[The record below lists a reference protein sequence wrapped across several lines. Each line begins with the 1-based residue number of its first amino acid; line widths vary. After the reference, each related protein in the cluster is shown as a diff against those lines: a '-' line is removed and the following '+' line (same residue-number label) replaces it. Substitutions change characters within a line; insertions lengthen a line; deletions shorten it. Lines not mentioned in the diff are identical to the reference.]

1 MPVWELGN
9 CCPFFFSLLPAMGFF
24 MNGLPVED
32 ITSLSK
38 DSYQTMGRIGC
49 IVETDSDM
57 ESKTLMISHKNE
69 D

>member
-1 MPVWELGN
+1 
-9 CCPFFFSLLPAMGFF
+9 MGFF